1 MKSPLWP
8 LQTALFQR
16 VKALSTFR
24 VSDAT
29 EEQAEFPYIKM
40 GETHC
45 LPWSDKSKPGQTVIQ
60 TFHFWSR
67 YQGRKECLE
76 MMDEVLRSIT
86 GGWTPDLGSEFRVVH
101 QELDGQE
108 VIVDLDGSTRHGVL
122 RMKYLI
128 EEL

>member
-8 LQTALFQR
+8 LQTSLFQR
-16 VKALSTFR
+16 IKALSSYR

-29 EEQAEFPYIKM
+29 EEDAAFPYIKM
-40 GETHC
+40 GETTA
-45 LPWSDKSKPGQTVIQ
+45 LAWSDKSKPGQTVLLTI
-60 TFHFWSR
+60 HFWSR

-76 MMDEVLRSIT
+76 MIDAVLRAIT
-86 GGWTPDLGSEFRVVH
+86 NGFVPDLGSEFRVVH
-101 QELDGQE
+101 QELDGQD
-108 VIVDLDGSTRHGVL
+108 VIVDLDGITRHGIL

>member
-16 VKALSTFR
+16 IKALSSYT
-24 VSDAT
+24 VSDGT
-29 EEQAEFPYIKM
+29 EEMAAFPYVKV
-40 GETHC
+40 GETSA
-45 LPWSDKSKPGQTVIQ
+45 LPWSDKSKPGQTVLQ
-60 TFHFWSR
+60 TFHFWSQ

-76 MMDEVLRSIT
+76 MMDEVLRAIT
-86 GGWTPDLGSEFRVVH
+86 AGWTPDLGSEFRVVH
-101 QELDGQE
+101 QELDGQD
-108 VIVDLDGSTRHGVL
+108 VIVDLDGVTRHGIL

>member
-1 MKSPLWP
+1 MKSPLWS

-16 VKALSTFR
+16 VKALSSYR

-29 EEQAEFPYIKM
+29 EEQAAFPYIKM
-40 GETHC
+40 GETSA
-45 LPWSDKSKPGQTVIQ
+45 LPWSDKSKPGQTVLQ
-60 TFHFWSR
+60 TFHFWSQ

-76 MMDEVLRSIT
+76 MMDQVLCAIT
-86 GGWTPDLGSEFRVVH
+86 DGFMPDLGAEFRVVH
-101 QELDGQE
+101 QELDGE
-108 VIVDLDGSTRHGVL
+108 DVIVDLDGVTRHGVL